1 MRTLSSQASRRLTLA
16 ELYSTIICLPLSV
29 TRSDILSP
37 KLSYFI
43 SSPMQ
48 LGHGKMGHVWYG
60 WSTVKVR
67 CCERCG
73 PVEGGRLNQDGKDWH
88 NWQVM
93 FSLNKIVSNIL
104 ISNFGWL
111 QALFVTH
118 SQVTVIAVQYL
129 TEVLLWRVEITT
141 CIQTD
146 NSWGIEYA
154 RPGTPRWCD
163 QWSSQYGCCWWPGAY
178 WRQDICNNHEDLRSA
193 NLILGRKSAQ
203 PLKMHRRPQHSY
215 ETASWCHHH
224 RHHLD
229 RLHHL
234 KARNSM
240 APELSPLTQLYST
253 LEPALSNDWYRVICV
268 ESMYHPVMYSHAWFH
283 CVSGPLI
290 NPFTC

>member
-67 CCERCG
+67 WHCERCG

-104 ISNFGWL
+104 MSNFGWL

-146 NSWGIEYA
+146 NSWGIQYA

-178 WRQDICNNHEDLRSA
+178 LAPGHLQQSWRLKIRQPNI
-193 NLILGRKSAQ
+193 RKEVSTATKNASSSSAQ
-203 PLKMHRRPQHSY
+203 LWNCIMMS
-215 ETASWCHHH
+215 S
-224 RHHLD
+224 
-229 RLHHL
+229 
-234 KARNSM
+234 S
-240 APELSPLTQLYST
+240 SPS
-253 LEPALSNDWYRVICV
+253 
-268 ESMYHPVMYSHAWFH
+268 
-283 CVSGPLI
+283 SGPSSSSESA
-290 NPFTC
+290 